1 MWKYH
6 CFNRT
11 RLLWPTAQVW
21 INHYCIWCARF
32 HLRNYGKL
40 YRIFSCLLLIRNHMI
55 FLMQSGINKKRI
67 SRALRTRAILSIFEK
82 IYLSLTHSKLHSKSC
97 DYRYKEIK
105 EKLYHLFMHWWILG
119 RKTSMK
125 VDLIPF
131 STTTKMTGAS
141 FYLNFSIK
149 QPRYVNRKIG
159 T

>member
-1 MWKYH
+1 
-6 CFNRT
+6 
-11 RLLWPTAQVW
+11 
-21 INHYCIWCARF
+21 
-32 HLRNYGKL
+32 
-40 YRIFSCLLLIRNHMI
+40 MI
-55 FLMQSGINKKRI
+55 FLMQSGINKTRI
-67 SRALRTRAILSIFEK
+67 ARALRTRAILSIFEK

-105 EKLYHLFMHWWILG
+105 EKLYHLFMHRRILG
-119 RKTSMK
+119 RKTLMK